1 MINSVL
7 DNLNGIKLIQLNEEY
22 SDLTT
27 LTKEEVQLLR
37 QIIMILNLLIKQLK
51 IFLVY

>member
-7 DNLNGIKLIQLNEEY
+7 DNLNGIKLIQLNKEY

-27 LTKEEVQLLR
+27 LTKEEIQLLR
-37 QIIMILNLLIKQLK
+37 QIIMILEPFDQATKDISG
-51 IFLVY
+51 I